1 MPRVA
6 GYSPVISPFLARHLP
21 IPRPSSPHSS
31 PAFSPYLARI
41 LPIPR
46 QPSPHS
52 LARHVYLWATSSCPA
67 KRGTSPLID
76 RDHATTYRGE
86 VVMPRVAGYSP
97 AYPVL
102 AHHLPTATHVCCPWA
117 STGDVVMPREAR
129 GTSLLV
135 FAAVRAHAVFA

>member
-6 GYSPVISPFLARHLP
+6 GYSPAISPF
-21 IPRPSSPHSS
+21 PRQPSPHSS
-31 PAFSPYLARI
+31 PAFSPFLARI

-86 VVMPRVAGYSP
+86 VHLACISRPRPSCVF
-97 AYPVL
+97 
-102 AHHLPTATHVCCPWA
+102 
-117 STGDVVMPREAR
+117 TGDVVMPREAR
-129 GTSLLV
+129 GMSLLV